1 MKEVFYRKWRPRR
14 LDEVVGQEVVART
27 LRNAVESGNTAHAYL
42 FCGPR
47 GTGKTSTAR
56 VLAKALNCESTVGG
70 EPDDSCNSCV
80 SIRQSRALDLI
91 EIDAASNRGI
101 DDMRSLRE
109 KVHFAPNESRKKVY
123 IIDEVHMLTEP
134 AFNALLKT
142 LEEPPLHAVFI
153 LATTDIHKVPPT
165 VISRCQR
172 FDFRRIALSDMTSRL
187 MRLCKDEGVNVD
199 EKALNVIA
207 RSSSGSLRDAE
218 NLLEQA
224 LVSYG
229 SPLLDDHIRELLGL
243 NNDEQALNLVGHI
256 FSGSLKEGLNLVHQ
270 VFTDGADVTQFHR
283 VLVECLRSAL
293 LIKSGVKDT
302 SVHTL
307 ESQSRLENILKD
319 VSIEQ
324 VVQVLDKFVQ
334 TDLGIDSTSSL
345 RLELTLVECSF
356 LFADGIESDTKTFS
370 GLSDQVREVDTKDSV
385 KSADSEGVFN
395 GNKEVVESIHVPD
408 ELTVKSSEPPGN
420 NVPDELTV
428 KSSEPPDKLVTQW
441 GSVLKELKTVKG
453 RRFNL
458 GALLRSSTEKVI
470 DGDTIV
476 LKYSHV
482 SHLERMQEELRDSR
496 SRDLIKEVLQKNMNA
511 SIDVRAELIDAVGNE
526 SIGNV
531 AQRSHLVKAA
541 QNLGASVISEKED
554 VVHDE

>member
-1 MKEVFYRKWRPRR
+1 
-14 LDEVVGQEVVART
+14 
-27 LRNAVESGNTAHAYL
+27 
-42 FCGPR
+42 
-47 GTGKTSTAR
+47 
-56 VLAKALNCESTVGG
+56 
-70 EPDDSCNSCV
+70 
-80 SIRQSRALDLI
+80 
-91 EIDAASNRGI
+91 
-101 DDMRSLRE
+101 
-109 KVHFAPNESRKKVY
+109 
-123 IIDEVHMLTEP
+123 MLTEP

-243 NNDEQALNLVGHI
+243 KNDEQALNLVGHI

-345 RLELTLVECSF
+345 RLDQTQR
-356 LFADGIESDTKTFS
+356 
-370 GLSDQVREVDTKDSV
+370 LSLD
-385 KSADSEGVFN
+385 
-395 GNKEVVESIHVPD
+395 
-408 ELTVKSSEPPGN
+408 
-420 NVPDELTV
+420 
-428 KSSEPPDKLVTQW
+428 
-441 GSVLKELKTVKG
+441 
-453 RRFNL
+453 
-458 GALLRSSTEKVI
+458 
-470 DGDTIV
+470 
-476 LKYSHV
+476 
-482 SHLERMQEELRDSR
+482 
-496 SRDLIKEVLQKNMNA
+496 
-511 SIDVRAELIDAVGNE
+511 
-526 SIGNV
+526 
-531 AQRSHLVKAA
+531 
-541 QNLGASVISEKED
+541 
-554 VVHDE
+554 

>member
-56 VLAKALNCESTVGG
+56 VLAKALNCEATVGG

-283 VLVECLRSAL
+283 V
-293 LIKSGVKDT
+293 
-302 SVHTL
+302 
-307 ESQSRLENILKD
+307 
-319 VSIEQ
+319 
-324 VVQVLDKFVQ
+324 
-334 TDLGIDSTSSL
+334 
-345 RLELTLVECSF
+345 
-356 LFADGIESDTKTFS
+356 
-370 GLSDQVREVDTKDSV
+370 
-385 KSADSEGVFN
+385 
-395 GNKEVVESIHVPD
+395 
-408 ELTVKSSEPPGN
+408 
-420 NVPDELTV
+420 
-428 KSSEPPDKLVTQW
+428 
-441 GSVLKELKTVKG
+441 
-453 RRFNL
+453 
-458 GALLRSSTEKVI
+458 
-470 DGDTIV
+470 
-476 LKYSHV
+476 
-482 SHLERMQEELRDSR
+482 
-496 SRDLIKEVLQKNMNA
+496 
-511 SIDVRAELIDAVGNE
+511 
-526 SIGNV
+526 
-531 AQRSHLVKAA
+531 
-541 QNLGASVISEKED
+541 
-554 VVHDE
+554 

>member
-14 LDEVVGQEVVART
+14 LDEVVGQEVVVQA
-27 LRNAVESGNTAHAYL
+27 LRNSVESGKTAHAYL

-70 EPDDSCNSCV
+70 EPDNSCRSCV
-80 SIRQSRALDLI
+80 SIGQSRALDLI

-101 DDMRSLRE
+101 DDIRSLRE

-142 LEEPPLHAVFI
+142 LEEPPPHVVFI

-172 FDFRRIALSDMTSRL
+172 FDFRRIPLSDMTSRL
-187 MRLCKDEGVNVD
+187 LRLCQDEEVD
-199 EKALNVIA
+199 VEEKALNIIA

-224 LVSYG
+224 LISYG
-229 SPLLDDHIRELLGL
+229 SPLREDHVREFLGL
-243 NNDEQALNLVGHI
+243 NNNEQALSLVDYI
-256 FSGSLKEGLNLVHQ
+256 FSGSLKKGLNLVNE
-270 VFTDGADVTQFHR
+270 VVTDGADVTQFYR
-283 VLVECLRSAL
+283 VIVEHLRSAL
-293 LIKSGVKDT
+293 LIKSGVIDT
-302 SVHTL
+302 SVYTL
-307 ESQSRLENILKD
+307 ESKSRLEKILKD

-324 VVQVLDKFVQ
+324 VVQVLEKFVQ
-334 TDLGIDSTSSL
+334 PDLGIDTTSSL
-345 RLELTLVECSF
+345 YLELTLAECSF
-356 LFADGIESDTKTFS
+356 LFSEGIELDTKP
-370 GLSDQVREVDTKDSV
+370 LPDISDQSIEVHAKDI
-385 KSADSEGVFN
+385 KSLADPE
-395 GNKEVVESIHVPD
+395 KVVDVPD
-408 ELTVKSSEPPGN
+408 ELKVQPSEPSGKRGSEWDS
-420 NVPDELTV
+420 VCRELR
-428 KSSEPPDKLVTQW
+428 
-441 GSVLKELKTVKG
+441 TVKG

-458 GALLRSSTEKVI
+458 GALLRSSAEKVI
-470 DGDTIV
+470 EGDTIV

-496 SRDLIKEVLQKNMNA
+496 SRDLITEVLQKVMND
-511 SIDVRAELIDAVGNE
+511 SFNVRAELVDVRDDKTIE
-526 SIGNV
+526 NV

-541 QNLGASVISEKED
+541 QNSGARVISEKED
-554 VVHDE
+554 AIHDE